1 MSRIVVTPLSQLA
14 TQLALHQ
21 PSHVVTLGSE
31 VPATLPNG
39 YNAIRLSLTFN
50 DIVEPREGLVVPDE
64 SHVQA
69 LLQFAKD
76 WPMNA
81 PLLIHCYAGISR
93 STAAAYIIASAL
105 NPAQDESELAGIVRS
120 LSPSA
125 TPNIRLISL
134 ADEILGRRGRMI
146 AATHAIGRGADAFE
160 GEVFSLPVE
169 GR

>member
-14 TQLALHQ
+14 TQLALHR

-31 VPATLPNG
+31 APAALPDG
-39 YNAIRLSLTFN
+39 YDAVRLSLTFN
-50 DIVEPREGLVVPDE
+50 DIIELREGLVAPDE
-64 SHVQA
+64 THVLR
-69 LLQFAKD
+69 LLNFAKS
-76 WPMNA
+76 WPMDA

-105 NPAQDESELAGIVRS
+105 NPALDESDLAGIVRS

-134 ADEILGRRGRMI
+134 ADEILERQGRMV
-146 AATHAIGRGADAFE
+146 AAIRAIGRGAEAFE
-160 GEVFSLPVE
+160 GEVFSLPV
-169 GR
+169 RH